1 MPEMNL
7 KSYDLD
13 DEIVE
18 LKLANREMATELVY
32 KKEKIDKLEES
43 LEAIEK
49 KLDKLIERSEERDNI
64 NEKRLVA
71 LETSQNN
78 VKTFITIGFSL
89 LSIIIGA
96 MGVMISY
103 IH

>member
-1 MPEMNL
+1 MPENL

-18 LKLANREMATELVY
+18 LKIANREMAQELGF

-64 NEKRLVA
+64 NEKRLVT
-71 LETSQNN
+71 LETSLSNT
-78 VKTFITIGFSL
+78 KTFLTIGFSL

>member
-1 MPEMNL
+1 MSL
-7 KSYDLD
+7 KNYDLD

-18 LKLANREMATELVY
+18 LKLANREMATELGF

-71 LETSQNN
+71 LETSQSN

>member
-1 MPEMNL
+1 MVQENL
-7 KSYDLD
+7 KNYDLD
-13 DEIVE
+13 DEIIQ
-18 LKLANREMATELVY
+18 LKIANREMEKEIGF
-32 KKEKIDKLEES
+32 KKEKIDTLETS
-43 LEAIEK
+43 LKAIEE
-49 KLDKLIERSEERDNI
+49 KLDRLISRSEERDNI

-71 LETSQNN
+71 LETSQSN

-96 MGVMISY
+96 LGLVVAF

>member
-1 MPEMNL
+1 MNL
-7 KSYDLD
+7 KNYDLD

-18 LKLANREMATELVY
+18 LKLSNREMATELTH

-43 LEAIEK
+43 LEAIEQ

-71 LETSQNN
+71 LETSQSN

-89 LSIIIGA
+89 LSIIIAA
-96 MGVMISY
+96 MGVVISY

>member
-7 KSYDLD
+7 KNYDLD
-13 DEIVE
+13 DEIIE
-18 LKLANREMATELVY
+18 LKIANREMATELGF
-32 KKEKIDKLEES
+32 KKEKIDRLEVS
-43 LEAIEK
+43 LEAIEQ

-71 LETSQNN
+71 IETSLSNT
-78 VKTFITIGFSL
+78 KTFITIGFSL

-96 MGVMISY
+96 LGLVVAF

>member
-1 MPEMNL
+1 MEQNL

>member
-1 MPEMNL
+1 MPENL

-13 DEIVE
+13 DEIIE
-18 LKLANREMATELVY
+18 LKIANREMATELGF
-32 KKEKIDKLEES
+32 KKEKIDRLELS
-43 LEAIEK
+43 LEAIEQ

-71 LETSQNN
+71 LETSQTN

-89 LSIIIGA
+89 LSVIIA
-96 MGVMISY
+96 ALGVMISY

>member
-1 MPEMNL
+1 MNL
-7 KSYDLD
+7 KNYDLD

-18 LKLANREMATELVY
+18 LKIANREMAQELGF

-43 LEAIEK
+43 LEAIEN

-71 LETSQNN
+71 LETSQSN

>member
-1 MPEMNL
+1 MTNL
-7 KSYDLD
+7 ANNDLD
-13 DEIVE
+13 DEIIE
-18 LKLANREMATELVY
+18 LKIANKELATELGF
-32 KKEKIDKLEES
+32 KKEKIDKLEHS

-49 KLDKLIERSEERDNI
+49 KLDKLISRSEERDNL

-71 LETSQNN
+71 LETSQSN

-96 MGVMISY
+96 LGLTVAF